1 MKAFEFE
8 LLRDIA
14 EDGQKDMA
22 GAKMNPDYSVT
33 MENLERSGLIKG
45 GKITEDGLQA
55 LKPYKVDNAIIMAAG
70 FSARCMPLS
79 KVMPKGLFLVK
90 GESLMEREIRQ
101 LVDAGIREII
111 VVTGYLHEKFDF
123 LADKYGVKLIYNEDY
138 DKYNNM
144 SSIYASRDYL
154 KNSYVLCSDD

>member
-90 GESLMEREIRQ
+90 GESLMER
-101 LVDAGIREII
+101 DSSAGRCGNPGDYS
-111 VVTGYLHEKFDF
+111 GYRL
-123 LADKYGVKLIYNEDY
+123 
-138 DKYNNM
+138 
-144 SSIYASRDYL
+144 SS
-154 KNSYVLCSDD
+154 

>member
-101 LVDAGIREII
+101 LIDAGIREII

-123 LADKYGVKLIYNEDY
+123 LADKYGVKLIYNED
-138 DKYNNM
+138 
-144 SSIYASRDYL
+144 
-154 KNSYVLCSDD
+154 

>member
-1 MKAFEFE
+1 
-8 LLRDIA
+8 
-14 EDGQKDMA
+14 
-22 GAKMNPDYSVT
+22 MNPDYSVT
-33 MENLERSGLIKG
+33 MEKLERSGLIKG

-55 LKPYKVDNAIIMAAG
+55 LKPYKVDNAIIMATG

-101 LVDAGIREII
+101 LIDAGIREII

-144 SSIYASRDYL
+144 SSLYAAGLSEKLVCVVFR
-154 KNSYVLCSDD
+154 